1 MPETEA
7 IQKELSS
14 LENKYFQLVWAARKP
29 PVDADAEVW
38 EDYWSNKDQPSYVK
52 VEPTPIEIRAEAIE
66 RLREVV
72 AKYPEEYSDLKNS
85 SNGDFHHGFNSGAL
99 AAFRWIES
107 AFEDGVDFANEEFPF
122 LDT

>member
-1 MPETEA
+1 MPKTEA
-7 IQKELSS
+7 IEKELSS

-38 EDYWSNKDQPSYVK
+38 EDYWES
-52 VEPTPIEIRAEAIE
+52 TPIDIRAEAIK

-72 AKYPEEYSDLKNS
+72 AKYPAEYSDLKNS
-85 SNGDFHHGFNSGAL
+85 DNGDFHHGFNSGAL